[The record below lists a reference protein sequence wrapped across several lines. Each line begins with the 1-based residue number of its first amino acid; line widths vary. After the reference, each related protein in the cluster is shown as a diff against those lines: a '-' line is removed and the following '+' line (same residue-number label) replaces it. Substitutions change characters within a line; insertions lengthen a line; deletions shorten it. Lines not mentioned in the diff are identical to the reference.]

1 MIMIYI
7 LEKEIYIKRFICLAL
22 ALLMMAMMLVACG
35 NETPEQP
42 DQPETPDVPS
52 TPTEPETPA
61 DTRIPLDMPER
72 YYGRTNGDKESF
84 HMLEWT
90 ANNWFEAGNVWL
102 PWHEGDTS
110 EEAEDLLGAAVF
122 ARNAYVEEQYGVEI
136 TQEYVEVN
144 DGKHLSRLRLDNTTS
159 GNEIQLVTMRSLEA
173 WSYVESGLLYDMNTY
188 AGEILHTDQPWWV
201 QDAVESYTLGD
212 SLYLCSTE
220 MLLRDKGATALMFF
234 NPTLAADYGLG
245 NLYDLMDNGDWTFEA
260 MISASDV
267 VASDRDGD
275 DLINTRQDIWG
286 ITGADDTIFYLFAG
300 ADKKFAH
307 IDEEGY
313 LAYDFGNKD
322 TILVMEEIFEEVMYA
337 EWYQNGYVNPLPGEG
352 GMFGDGLALFDF
364 ALLKAADIGMRDVE
378 FDYGVLPIPKYDD
391 DQDDYRS
398 LVWVHHDCV
407 LGIPSATFDPEMASV
422 ILEALSYE
430 SYYTLTPVL
439 YDTLLYGRL
448 SKTEDARRGYETVV
462 ANRVYDPGQYWE
474 GKAGLT
480 NKILRHTATHTTG
493 FSNIW
498 GSYQT
503 PITTQVELINDFID
517 ETR

>member
-1 MIMIYI
+1 M
-7 LEKEIYIKRFICLAL
+7 KRIFALLLALVTVASML
-22 ALLMMAMMLVACG
+22 ALLACG
-35 NETPEQP
+35 N
-42 DQPETPDVPS
+42 DQGSQPS
-52 TPTEPETPA
+52 TPNTPTTPTKPDEPQDPA
-61 DTRIPLDMPER
+61 DTRIPLDLPDR

-159 GNEIQLVTMRSLEA
+159 SNEIQLVTMRSLEA
-173 WSYVESGLLYDMNTY
+173 WSYVESGLLYDMNTF

-212 SLYLCSTE
+212 SLYLCATE

-245 NLYDLMDNGDWTFEA
+245 NLYDLMDSGDWTFEA
-260 MISASDV
+260 MISASDIV
-267 VASDRDGD
+267 SSDRDGD
-275 DLINTRQDIWG
+275 DLLNSRQDLWG

-300 ADKKFAH
+300 ADQKFAH
-307 IDEEGY
+307 IDEDGY
-313 LAYDFGNKD
+313 LVYDFGGKES
-322 TILVMEEIFEEVMYA
+322 ILLMEEIFEEIMYA
-337 EWYQNGYVNPLPGEG
+337 DWYQNSYVNNLPGEG
-352 GMFGDGLALFDF
+352 GGFSENLALFNF
-364 ALLKAADIGMRDVE
+364 SLLKGADISMREVE
-378 FDYGVLPIPKYDD
+378 FDYGVLPIPKYDYS
-391 DQDDYRS
+391 QEDYRS

-462 ANRVYDPGQYWE
+462 ATRVYDPGQYWE

-480 NKILRHTATHTTG
+480 GKILRHTATETTG
-493 FSNIW
+493 FATIW
-498 GSYQT
+498 ASYEGSIQS
-503 PITTQVELINDFID
+503 QLDVINDFID